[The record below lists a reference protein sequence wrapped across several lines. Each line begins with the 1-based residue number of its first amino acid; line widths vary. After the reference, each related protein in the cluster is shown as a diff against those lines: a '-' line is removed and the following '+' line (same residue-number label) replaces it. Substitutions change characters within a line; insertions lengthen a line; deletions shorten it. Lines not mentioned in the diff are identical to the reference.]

1 MKTVVSRVNSKGCE
15 TVKERISAS
24 EQESVEMIQTEP
36 QIKRFTKEETLI
48 EERYLWD
55 IKETSTCNK
64 SFRKSKEW

>member
-48 EERYLWD
+48 EERYL
-55 IKETSTCNK
+55 
-64 SFRKSKEW
+64 